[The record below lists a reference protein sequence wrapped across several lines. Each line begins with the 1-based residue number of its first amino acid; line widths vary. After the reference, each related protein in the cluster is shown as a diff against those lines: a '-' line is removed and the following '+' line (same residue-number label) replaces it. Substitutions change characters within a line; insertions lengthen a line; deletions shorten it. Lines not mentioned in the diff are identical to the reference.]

1 MTSST
6 PRSRRASRT
15 GTAAFL
21 RRAIT
26 DQTAIGAVAPTLP
39 FLARRLA
46 GLVPPTPGLRVLELG
61 AGTGAVS
68 TAIGPR
74 LGPGALHIAVERDP
88 ELLATLEHR
97 APWALRMAGD
107 AAEVGSQLAASD
119 IPEVDV
125 VISALPWG
133 YFAPPVQRRILG
145 EICSVLV
152 PGGLFATIVC
162 RPARLNPRSRGF
174 RALAESAFK
183 EVVATGTTWV
193 NIPPARLLVCRG
205 PRPDVFDDA

>member
-1 MTSST
+1 MTIA
-6 PRSRRASRT
+6 PRSRAASRT

-26 DQTAIGAVAPTLP
+26 DQASLGAIAPTLP
-39 FLARRLA
+39 LLARRLA
-46 GLVPPTPGLRVLELG
+46 GLVPPTRGLRVLELG

-68 TAIGPR
+68 AAIGPQ
-74 LGPGALHIAVERDP
+74 LAPGALHIAVERDP
-88 ELLATLEHR
+88 ELLATLGHR
-97 APWALRMAGD
+97 APWALRMTGD
-107 AAEVGSQLAASD
+107 AADLSSHLAAVGTT
-119 IPEVDV
+119 EVDV

-133 YFAPPVQRRILG
+133 YFGPATQRRILG

-162 RPARLNPRSRGF
+162 RPARLNARSRAF
-174 RALAESAFK
+174 HALAEASFK
-183 EVVATGTTWV
+183 EVEATRTTWL

-205 PRPDVFDDA
+205 PRRDVFDDA